1 MASFQKPVVKFTKIF
16 INNEWRNSKSGKTF
30 PTIDPSTGEAIANI
44 QEGDKADIDDA
55 VAAAKAAFKRGSAW
69 RTMDASQR
77 GQLLFKLASL
87 IERDAEYLQ
96 ALDTLDNGKP
106 YTTAAFD
113 VMMSAQTIKYYAGW
127 ADKIHGKTIPAD
139 GNVFTYTRIEP
150 VGVVGQIIPW
160 NYPLLMAAWKVGVV
174 LATGNTTILKPAEQ
188 TPLSALYLA
197 ALVLEAGFPPGVVNV
212 VPGYGHTAGAAL
224 SNHKDVGKIAFT
236 GSTEVGRLI
245 MKAAAE
251 SNLKKVTLELG
262 GKSPL
267 VIFPDCDLEAAVVTA
282 HEFVF
287 INHGQC
293 CCAATRTFVH
303 EDIYDEFVKKC
314 KEMAMK
320 RVVGDPFTATTQQG
334 PQIDNQQFNKIL
346 EMIESGKKEGAKL
359 ECGGS
364 RWGDKGFFIQPTVF
378 SNVTDNMTI
387 AREEIFGPVQQIL
400 KFKTMDEVLDRC
412 NNTSYGLAAA
422 VFTSDIDKAHIFTQG
437 VEAGSV
443 WVNCYMPLTVQ
454 SPFGGY
460 KQSGIGRELGEDGIH
475 EYCEIKTVAFKISQ
489 KNS

>member
-1 MASFQKPVVKFTKIF
+1 
-16 INNEWRNSKSGKTF
+16 
-30 PTIDPSTGEAIANI
+30 
-44 QEGDKADIDDA
+44 
-55 VAAAKAAFKRGSAW
+55 
-69 RTMDASQR
+69 
-77 GQLLFKLASL
+77 
-87 IERDAEYLQ
+87 
-96 ALDTLDNGKP
+96 
-106 YTTAAFD
+106 
-113 VMMSAQTIKYYAGW
+113 
-127 ADKIHGKTIPAD
+127 
-139 GNVFTYTRIEP
+139 
-150 VGVVGQIIPW
+150 
-160 NYPLLMAAWKVGVV
+160 
-174 LATGNTTILKPAEQ
+174 
-188 TPLSALYLA
+188 
-197 ALVLEAGFPPGVVNV
+197 
-212 VPGYGHTAGAAL
+212 
-224 SNHKDVGKIAFT
+224 
-236 GSTEVGRLI
+236 
-245 MKAAAE
+245 
-251 SNLKKVTLELG
+251 LG

-314 KEMAMK
+314 REMAMK

-422 VFTSDIDKAHIFTQG
+422 VFTNDIDKAHIFTQG